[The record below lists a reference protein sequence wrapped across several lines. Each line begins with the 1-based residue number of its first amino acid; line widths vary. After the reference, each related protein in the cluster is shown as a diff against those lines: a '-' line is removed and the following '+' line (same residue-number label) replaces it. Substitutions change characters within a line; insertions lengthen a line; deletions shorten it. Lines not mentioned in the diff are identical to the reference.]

1 MCKKTLTTD
10 IKQQN
15 KLIYKIKKLR
25 ERVCEREREV
35 GEKETERSRECATD

>member
-25 ERVCEREREV
+25 HSERERGE
-35 GEKETERSRECATD
+35 EKETERGRECATD